1 MIFFPKSVSPKVKL
15 LLRKILSLF
24 LLSIAAKAYSQSANH
39 GGYANYVNTQIG
51 SKGKGHGKH
60 EQYLEAGYTFPGAM
74 SPFGMVQFTTTF
86 FNEDRGFVINQMSGA
101 GCEHMGNMPL
111 IPLDGDLKVSPDS
124 MTTFNPGFKIL
135 RSVAGYYKSSSDQ
148 GVISELSVTTR
159 TGMGRFSFAH
169 KQGTII
175 IGTGINA
182 TKITDASVKIT
193 SPKSFEGYADG
204 GQFCGSPANY
214 KIYFVAQF
222 SEPAITSG
230 TWEGARLRS
239 SDKTAS
245 GENSGVYFTF
255 DTRVKKKILYKV
267 GISYVSLENARQN
280 LIVENNAWNFDDVVS
295 KTQSAWNKCLG
306 KIEVSKPADA
316 TQFYTGLYH
325 VFTHPNIY
333 NDVNGEYMGADYKV
347 HKVSK
352 GNYYTAFSNW
362 DTYRTQV
369 QLIAM
374 LLPRETSEMMSSIL
388 TFAEQSGGGFPRW
401 VLNSTETG
409 IMQGDPTSILVAN
422 AYAFGANTFDLAKAL
437 KVMRRGAEDPDTK
450 SQKELTRPMLKQ
462 YLEKGYMHASMML
475 EYTSADFAIGQFAL
489 QAFQDSILYRRYLK
503 RAQSWKNLYNPQST
517 WLQSRN
523 EDGSWKPY
531 NHDWRELS
539 YKGYFWMLPYNWKKL
554 IDTIG
559 GKKVAEK
566 RLDEFFSKLNANYH
580 EEWFASGNE
589 PDFQVPWAYNWT
601 GQPYKTQNIVK
612 RIIKEQYANRPNGLP
627 GNDDLGAMGAFY
639 VFANI
644 GMFPV
649 VPGLGGF
656 SLNSPS
662 FDVVK
667 LHLAKGTLIINGG
680 SSDKAYINNLKLN
693 GKSFN
698 STWISWNA
706 IQKGGILSFNLSD
719 VPNKTWGAQTEP
731 PSFDY

>member
-1 MIFFPKSVSPKVKL
+1 MIFFSKLFSSNAKL
-15 LLRKILSLF
+15 LLRKIWLLF
-24 LLSIAAKAYSQSANH
+24 LFGTAAPAYSQSS
-39 GGYANYVNTQIG
+39 GTVDYANIVNTQIG
-51 SKGKGHGKH
+51 TKGKGHGKH

-111 IPLDGDLKVSPDS
+111 IPLDGVLKVSPDS
-124 MTTFNPGFKIL
+124 MTTFKPGFKIL
-135 RSVAGYYKSSSDQ
+135 RSVAGYYKSESNQ
-148 GVISELSVTTR
+148 GVISELGVTTR
-159 TGMGRFSFAH
+159 TGMGRFSFANN
-169 KQGTII
+169 QGSII

-182 TKITDASVKIT
+182 TKITEASVKIT
-193 SPKSFEGYADG
+193 SSKSFEGYADG
-204 GQFCGSPANY
+204 GQFCGSPAHY
-214 KIYFVAQF
+214 KIYFVAEF
-222 SEPAITSG
+222 SEPASVYG
-230 TWEGARLRS
+230 TWEGASLRPS
-239 SDKTAS
+239 GKAAE

-255 DTRVKKKILYKV
+255 NTQVKKKVLYKV
-267 GISYVSLENARQN
+267 GVSYVSLENARQN
-280 LIVENNAWNFDDVVS
+280 LKAENNAWNFDGVVS
-295 KTQSAWNKCLG
+295 KTQSAWNKYLG
-306 KIEVSKPADA
+306 KIEVSKPAEA
-316 TQFYTGLYH
+316 IQFYTGLYH

-374 LLPRETSEMMSSIL
+374 LLPGETSEMVNSIM
-388 TFAEQSGGGFPRW
+388 TFAEQAGGGFPRW

-422 AYAFGANTFDLAKAL
+422 AYAFGAKGFDPGRAL
-437 KVMRRGAEDPDTK
+437 KIMRRGAEDPETK
-450 SQKELTRPMLKQ
+450 SQKELTRPMLRQ

-489 QAFQDSILYRRYLK
+489 QAFNDSDLYHKYLK
-503 RAQSWKNLYNPQST
+503 RAQYWKNLYNPETT

-539 YKGYFWMLPYNWKKL
+539 YKGYFWMIPYNWKSL

-559 GKKVAEK
+559 GKEVAEK
-566 RLDEFFSKLNANYH
+566 RLDELFSKLNANYH

-601 GQPYKTQNIVK
+601 GQPYKTQNVVR
-612 RIIKEQYANRPNGLP
+612 RIIKEQYSNRPNGLP

-649 VPGLGGF
+649 IPGVGGF
-656 SLNSPS
+656 SINSPS
-662 FDVVK
+662 FDEVK
-667 LHLAKGTLIINGG
+667 IHLSRGTLVLRGEDAG
-680 SSDKAYINNLKLN
+680 KPYITNLKLN
-693 GKSFN
+693 GKPFDN
-698 STWISWNA
+698 TWISWKE
-706 IQKGGILSFNLSD
+706 IEKGGTLTFKLSD
-719 VPNKTWGAQTEP
+719 VPDKTWGTQTAP
-731 PSFDY
+731 PSYDY